1 MKTTILAFFITILS
15 LLSSNTVSAQQEF
28 TWDYYKVSLELPDDF
43 KVVKNTD
50 NEFECDGQGMH
61 LYMYVFDDG
70 DVTLEQMNKA
80 THKLGRDLKFEM
92 KDDHYE
98 VDHNG
103 FEGQYIL
110 GYTEGHQVMLAG
122 LINPKNS
129 TNFFIVIIFE
139 DGDHV
144 AEKDGQA
151 ILASLKNDE

>member
-1 MKTTILAFFITILS
+1 MKTIFLAFFIS
-15 LLSSNTVSAQQEF
+15 LFSLMTSNTVSAQQEF
-28 TWDYYKVSLELPDDF
+28 TWDHYKVSLELPSDF

-50 NEFECDGQGMH
+50 NEFECAGVGMH

-70 DVTLEQMNKA
+70 DVTLEQMNEA
-80 THKLGRDLKFEM
+80 THKLGKDLKFEM
-92 KDDHYE
+92 KDEHYE
-98 VDHNG
+98 VDHDG

-122 LINPKNS
+122 LINPANS

-144 AEKDGQA
+144 AEEDGKA
-151 ILASLKNDE
+151 ILASLKNDN